1 MTTGD
6 DDDDGDIEGV
16 GDVVTCSSPVSLVP
30 LSTRIAL
37 EVVVSCARW
46 VLTSPPPP
54 SFLWYCASHLR
65 AVSLA
70 RCLRG
75 SGGGRRRHESRRQD
89 SRRRPVVVAVWSR
102 RALWC
107 ILDLNKKDAYC
118 PRSSPCRSLM
128 IFIQHATWR
137 CAAGHSVTESRR
149 GRTTRQA
156 KGRGVGRW
164 EEAKRQGAVLV

>member
-30 LSTRIAL
+30 LSTIIAL
-37 EVVVSCARW
+37 DVVVSCARW
-46 VLTSPPPP
+46 VLTSPLPP

-75 SGGGRRRHESRRQD
+75 SRGGRRRHESRRQD

-118 PRSSPCRSLM
+118 PRSSPCRSASLLLR
-128 IFIQHATWR
+128 QLALLAT
-137 CAAGHSVTESRR
+137 
-149 GRTTRQA
+149 Q
-156 KGRGVGRW
+156 
-164 EEAKRQGAVLV
+164 